1 VNDLEVNKTVMMA
14 LKCVRELNK
23 RITPP
28 IVSDFYYGDMKM
40 LHIWYIFADH
50 AARAVAETDGHC
62 ARIQQQTLEAL
73 REAGFPSHDLDSVQI
88 GFEGDKEIMKGGGYY
103 AYFK

>member
-1 VNDLEVNKTVMMA
+1 MTA

-28 IVSDFYYGDMKM
+28 IVGDFYYKDAHT
-40 LHIWYIFADH
+40 LRIWFIFADQ
-50 AARAVAETDGHC
+50 RACIEADTVGHC

-73 REAGFPSHDLDSVQI
+73 READYPAGGLNHVEI
-88 GFEGDKEIMKGGGYY
+88 GFEGDKEIMDGGGY
-103 AYFK
+103 